1 MASNPLEQIPKET
14 IMNTIRKIAAGAT
27 LIGALIG
34 GGALTAAA
42 LPANAATSTTS
53 TTAPSTGTPDGSQP
67 ARDESK
73 GGHVGANGVT
83 EVLLTGDTADK
94 VTAAALAANPGATIQ
109 RVENDAEGATYEA
122 HIVKSDGTR
131 ATVKLDASF
140 NVTGTET
147 GGPGH

>member
-1 MASNPLEQIPKET
+1 
-14 IMNTIRKIAAGAT
+14 MNTIRKIAAGAT

-53 TTAPSTGTPDGSQP
+53 TTTPDGSQP

>member
-1 MASNPLEQIPKET
+1 
-14 IMNTIRKIAAGAT
+14 MNTIRKIAAGAT

-42 LPANAATSTTS
+42 LPANATTSTTS
-53 TTAPSTGTPDGSQP
+53 TMAPSTGTPDSSQP
-67 ARDESK
+67 ARDQSR

-122 HIVKSDGTR
+122 HIVKSDGTS

>member
-14 IMNTIRKIAAGAT
+14 IINTIRKIAAGAT

-42 LPANAATSTTS
+42 LPANAATSTSS

-73 GGHVGANGVT
+73 GGHVGANGIT

-94 VTAAALAANPGATIQ
+94 VTAAALAANPGATIH
-109 RVENDAEGATYEA
+109 RVENDAEGAAYEA

-140 NVTGTET
+140 TVTGTET

>member
-1 MASNPLEQIPKET
+1 
-14 IMNTIRKIAAGAT
+14 
-27 LIGALIG
+27 
-34 GGALTAAA
+34 
-42 LPANAATSTTS
+42 
-53 TTAPSTGTPDGSQP
+53 STGTPDGSQP

>member
-73 GGHVGANGVT
+73 GGHVGANGIT

-109 RVENDAEGATYEA
+109 RVENDAEGAAYEA
-122 HIVKSDGTR
+122 HIVMSDGTR

>member
-53 TTAPSTGTPDGSQP
+53 TTAPSTGTPDGSQL